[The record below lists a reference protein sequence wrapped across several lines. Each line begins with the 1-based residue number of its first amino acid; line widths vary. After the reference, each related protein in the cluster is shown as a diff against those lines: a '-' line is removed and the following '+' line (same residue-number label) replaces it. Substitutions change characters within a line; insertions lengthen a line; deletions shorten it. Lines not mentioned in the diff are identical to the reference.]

1 MINALS
7 AHNPLGSVKGTGDER
22 RLALFSHSIFSPFL
36 LSFEGHQFCPLLFPG
51 KVKGQKHEY
60 LSTNAFKR
68 AFIVISVSSIA
79 LKGFT
84 KSCSNFS
91 PLLIPTPKRTYCSY
105 CCCIFDN
112 ISASGLLISLI
123 FIDFSLIVKNMSLL
137 PRIFMTGL
145 FHRTVSHVW
154 RGL

>member
-1 MINALS
+1 MRE
-7 AHNPLGSVKGTGDER
+7 D
-22 RLALFSHSIFSPFL
+22 L
-36 LSFEGHQFCPLLFPG
+36 LSSLTPYFHRSSCHLKAINSVLFFFPG

-112 ISASGLLISLI
+112 ISASGLIISLI